1 MDLIRLLIDKIEE
14 LAKDIV
20 IIHSKMVIEP
30 IANPS
35 TNIKIYSSS
44 KIFFRLELGQELD
57 DKTADI
63 KKLAY
68 DVSTK
73 LKSIP
78 KYIIHL
84 F

>member
-1 MDLIRLLIDKIEE
+1 M
-14 LAKDIV
+14 
-20 IIHSKMVIEP
+20 
-30 IANPS
+30 
-35 TNIKIYSSS
+35 
-44 KIFFRLELGQELD
+44 IFFRLELGQELD

-73 LKSIP
+73 LKSMP
-78 KYIIHL
+78 KNIIHL